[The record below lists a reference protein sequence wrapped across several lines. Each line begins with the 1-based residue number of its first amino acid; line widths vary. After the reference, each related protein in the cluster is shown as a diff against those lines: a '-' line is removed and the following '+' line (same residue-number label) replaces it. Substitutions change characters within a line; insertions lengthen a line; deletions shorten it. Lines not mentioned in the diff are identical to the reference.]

1 MKEKSQQLKDLVH
14 LHQKQKDRI
23 QDYEGILYK
32 VVQFHQVREEVRL
45 VMDIRKTLSFKYE
58 IKNKLSCNKGQI
70 AYSDVRSLLQ
80 PGL

>member
-45 VMDIRKTLSFKYE
+45 VMDIQKTLSFK
-58 IKNKLSCNKGQI
+58 L
-70 AYSDVRSLLQ
+70 
-80 PGL
+80 